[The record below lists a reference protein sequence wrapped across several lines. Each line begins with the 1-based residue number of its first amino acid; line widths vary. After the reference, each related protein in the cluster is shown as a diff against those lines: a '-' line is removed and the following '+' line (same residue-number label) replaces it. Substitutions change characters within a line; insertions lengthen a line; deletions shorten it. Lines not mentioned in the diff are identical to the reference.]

1 MFRLLLQLLLAD
13 LSVLL
18 AQTELTAQLALPVQ
32 PARVSQVQQ
41 EQLARLALLLE
52 LRAQLVRQE
61 SLAVLGLQ
69 EAQEFLVTQAQLVI
83 QVLLD

>member
-1 MFRLLLQLLLAD
+1 
-13 LSVLL
+13 V
-18 AQTELTAQLALPVQ
+18 
-32 PARVSQVQQ
+32 
-41 EQLARLALLLE
+41 QLARLALLLE

>member
-1 MFRLLLQLLLAD
+1 LLYQTSKD
-13 LSVLL
+13 LKEQL
-18 AQTELTAQLALPVQ
+18 AQ
-32 PARVSQVQQ
+32 QVQTRLCLDLL
-41 EQLARLALLLE
+41 EQLARLALLQE

>member
-1 MFRLLLQLLLAD
+1 LLYQTSKD
-13 LSVLL
+13 LKEQL
-18 AQTELTAQLALPVQ
+18 AQ
-32 PARVSQVQQ
+32 QVQTQ
-41 EQLARLALLLE
+41 RCLVRRAQLARLALLLE

-69 EAQEFLVTQAQLVI
+69 EAQEFLVTQAQLVT

>member
-1 MFRLLLQLLLAD
+1 LYQTSKD
-13 LSVLL
+13 LK
-18 AQTELTAQLALPVQ
+18 
-32 PARVSQVQQ
+32 
-41 EQLARLALLLE
+41 EQLAQQVQTQRCLDQQVRQALLALLQE
-52 LRAQLVRQE
+52 QQAQLVRQE